1 MQLSSKSHAAFV
13 AVILALAVAMCPGF
27 AHAQGIDVANRP
39 VADIKVEGLK
49 QVPLQLVT
57 NQIRLNKGEAY
68 DAKTVE
74 EDIVRITHLGQF
86 SSVRANVIAQADG
99 TVVVIYKLNEQTL
112 LADVQVVGNKAL
124 TDQELLN
131 LVKLSGGDPADPFLM
146 DRGVQEIKRAYEKA
160 GYFVTDVAID
170 REMLNE
176 SGVLL
181 YRVREGPRPRI
192 RGLKTEGNTTFSEDE
207 LKSKI
212 RSKKYILI
220 FRKGELNR
228 EQLDADAA
236 RIRDFYRER
245 GFLDCEVGRRID
257 LSDDQ
262 KDAIIV
268 FVVAEGA
275 RYTVEKI
282 AVEGNKLFDT
292 AQIIEALDLKV
303 GDVFSNDR
311 LKKSQELL
319 QDLYGK
325 IGFIDAR
332 VQIDRLFH
340 ENEARVDV
348 SVKIDEGNAYTVGK
362 VTVKGNQL
370 TQDKVVMRQFRGIF
384 PGERYDRTGMKLTE
398 QRLKESSLFTDAHVT
413 VLGERDDEIRDAVVE
428 LKERNTGSLSFGAG
442 ISSDAGVI
450 GAIDLV
456 QRNFDIADAPD
467 SASEMFTGKAFRGA
481 GQYFAISLQPGL
493 QTSTYSVTFK
503 EPYLLESDYFMD
515 TRLFYFQRDRE
526 KYNEQRVGAN
536 LGFGHNF
543 GDVWAAS
550 IRGRGELVTIDDI
563 EGDAPFD
570 VYDVGGTNL
579 ITAIGPS
586 VVRNT
591 TDSRIFPTR
600 GSRMEIGVSRVGALG
615 GDFDYTSATF
625 EYNKYWTVDEDFFGR
640 RTVFSIR
647 NQIGYIFDGEAPL
660 FERFYA
666 GGHRTFRGFAFRGI
680 SPRGIR
686 NTRGFDGK
694 YNTADDGRVHGDYPV
709 GGDFLFLT
717 SFEYNIPVYQ
727 DIIRWV
733 FFSDTGTVNENF
745 SFHNFRVSVGTG
757 LRIKIP
763 FLGQAPFA
771 LDFAYPLIKDPEDD
785 IRFFSFD
792 LAVPF

>member
-1 MQLSSKSHAAFV
+1 LQPSFKFHAALFAVIFAV
-13 AVILALAVAMCPGF
+13 AVALCPDALF
-27 AHAQGIDVANRP
+27 AQGVDVANRP

-49 QVPLQLVT
+49 QVPLTLVN

-74 EDIVRITHLGQF
+74 EDIVRITHLGRF
-86 SSVRANVIAQADG
+86 SAVRANVVAQADG
-99 TVVVIYKLNEQTL
+99 TVVVTYKVTEQNL
-112 LADVQVVGNKAL
+112 LADTQVVGNKAL

-131 LVKLSGGDPADPFLM
+131 LVKLKAGDPADPFLM
-146 DRGVQEIKRAYEKA
+146 DRGIQEIKRAYEKA

-192 RGLKTEGNTTFSEDE
+192 RGLKTEGNVTYSEDE

-212 RSKKYILI
+212 RSRTYILI

-228 EQLDADAA
+228 EQLDGDAA

-257 LSDDQ
+257 LSDNQ
-262 KDAIIV
+262 KDAVIV
-268 FVVAEGA
+268 FVISEGQ
-275 RYTVEKI
+275 RYTVDKI
-282 AVEGNKLFDT
+282 SVEGNKLFDT
-292 AQIIEALDLKV
+292 AQVIEALDLKV

-311 LKKSQELL
+311 LKKSQ
-319 QDLYGK
+319 DLVQEMYGK

-332 VQIDRLFH
+332 IQIDRLFH
-340 ENEARVDV
+340 ENQPRVDV

-362 VTVKGNQL
+362 VTLKGNQL
-370 TQDKVVMRQFRGIF
+370 TQDKVVLRQLRGMN
-384 PGERYDRTGMKLTE
+384 PGERYDRGGIKLTE
-398 QRLKESSLFTDAHVT
+398 QRLKESSLFSDAKVT
-413 VLGERDDEIRDAVVE
+413 VLGDRDEEVRDAVVE

-467 SASEMFTGKAFRGA
+467 SASEFFSGRSFRGA
-481 GQYFAISLQPGL
+481 GQYFALSLQPGVE
-493 QTSTYSVTFK
+493 TSTYSITFK
-503 EPYLLESDYFMD
+503 EPYLLESNYFLD
-515 TRLFYFQRDRE
+515 TRLFFFTRDRD
-526 KYNEQRVGAN
+526 KYNEQRIGAN
-536 LGFGHNF
+536 LGFGQNF
-543 GDVWAAS
+543 GDIWSAS
-550 IRGRGELVTIDDI
+550 MRARGEMVTIDSV
-563 EGDAPFD
+563 EGDAPLDVFD
-570 VYDVGGTNL
+570 VEGSNF
-579 ITAIGPS
+579 ITALGPT

-600 GSRMEIGVSRVGALG
+600 GSRMEVGVSRAGALG
-615 GDFDYTSATF
+615 GDFDFTTANF
-625 EYNKYWTVDEDFFGR
+625 EYSKFWTVDEDFFGR
-640 RTVFSIR
+640 KTVFSIR
-647 NQIGYIFDGEAPL
+647 NQVSYIIDGEAPL

-680 SPRGIR
+680 SPRGVR
-686 NTRGFDGK
+686 HTRGFDGQFG
-694 YNTADDGRVHGDYPV
+694 TADDGSIHGDYPV
-709 GGDFLFLT
+709 GGGFLFLT
-717 SFEYNIPVYQ
+717 SFEYNFPVYQ
-727 DIIRWV
+727 DIVRWV
-733 FFSDTGTVNENF
+733 VFSDTGTVNEDI
-745 SFHNFRVSVGTG
+745 SLRSYRISVGTG

-771 LDFAYPLIKDPEDD
+771 LDFAYPLIKDEEDD
-785 IRFFSFD
+785 TRFFSFD

>member
-1 MQLSSKSHAAFV
+1 MQFHSKPFV
-13 AVILALAVAMCPGF
+13 ALIAVILSVASLLVPEVALAQV
-27 AHAQGIDVANRP
+27 DVTNRP

-49 QVPLQLVT
+49 HVPLQLVT

-74 EDIVRITHLGQF
+74 EDIVRITHLGRF
-86 SSVRANVIAQADG
+86 SAVRANVVAQADG
-99 TVVVIYKLNEQTL
+99 TVVVTYKLIEQTL
-112 LADVQVVGNKAL
+112 LADVQVVGNKAI

-131 LVKLSGGDPADPFLM
+131 LVKLKGGDPADPFLM
-146 DRGVQEIKRAYEKA
+146 ERGIQEIKRSYEKA

-170 REMLNE
+170 REMLND

-192 RGLKTEGNTTFSEDE
+192 RGLKTEGNTTYTEDE

-212 RSKKYILI
+212 RSKSYILI

-257 LSDDQ
+257 LSNDQ
-262 KDAIIV
+262 KDAVIV
-268 FVVAEGA
+268 FVISEGA

-282 AVEGNKLFDT
+282 TVEGNKLFDT
-292 AQIIEALDLKV
+292 AQVIEALDLKV

-311 LKKSQELL
+311 LKKSQELV
-319 QDLYGK
+319 QDMYGK
-325 IGFIDAR
+325 IGFIDTR

-340 ENEARVDV
+340 EHSPRVDV
-348 SVKIDEGNAYTVGK
+348 AVKVDEGNAYTVGK
-362 VTVKGNQL
+362 VTIKGNQL
-370 TQDKVVMRQFRGIF
+370 TQDKVPMRQFRGIY
-384 PGERYDRTGMKLTE
+384 PGERYDRGGIKLTE
-398 QRLKESSLFTDAHVT
+398 QRLKESSLFSDAQVT
-413 VLGERDDEIRDAVVE
+413 VLGDRGDEVRDAVVE

-456 QRNFDIADAPD
+456 QRNFDIADVPD
-467 SASEMFTGKAFRGA
+467 SASEFFSGKAFRGA
-481 GQYFAISLQPGL
+481 GQYFALSLQPGIE
-493 QTSTYSVTFK
+493 TSTYSVTFK
-503 EPYLLESDYFMD
+503 EPYLLESNYFLD
-515 TRLFYFQRDRE
+515 TRLFFFSRDRD
-526 KYNEQRVGAN
+526 KYNEQRIGAN
-536 LGFGHNF
+536 IGFGQNF
-543 GDVWAAS
+543 GDIWSAS
-550 IRGRGELVTIDDI
+550 LRGRGELVTIEDI
-563 EGDAPFD
+563 DGDAPLDVFD
-570 VYDVGGTNL
+570 VEGTNL
-579 ITAIGPS
+579 ITAVGPTI
-586 VVRNT
+586 VRNT

-600 GSRMEIGVSRVGALG
+600 GSRMEIGISRAGLLG
-615 GDFDYTSATF
+615 GDFDFTTAAF

-640 RTVFSIR
+640 KSVFSIR
-647 NQIGYIFDGEAPL
+647 NQIGYIIEGDAPL

-666 GGHRTFRGFAFRGI
+666 GGHRTFRGFAFRGV

-686 NTRGFDGK
+686 HTRGYDGVFG
-694 YNTADDGRVHGDYPV
+694 TADDGRIHGDYPV

-727 DIIRWV
+727 DIVRWV
-733 FFSDTGTVNENF
+733 FFADTGTVNENI
-745 SFHNFRVSVGTG
+745 SLRNYRVSIGTG

-771 LDFAYPLIKDPEDD
+771 LDFAYPLIKDSSDD
-785 IRFFSFD
+785 TRYFSFD